1 MAQYSFS
8 SVAAYVLRHLPCDIA
23 VRYAET
29 RRLLE
34 FIEFMETRHHNF
46 HNLLKGSI
54 CSYKWYKMNSM
65 GKLVNQD
72 V

>member
-29 RRLLE
+29 RRLLKR
-34 FIEFMETRHHNF
+34 IEFM
-46 HNLLKGSI
+46 GSQQ
-54 CSYKWYKMNSM
+54 KN
-65 GKLVNQD
+65 
-72 V
+72 